1 MGRQDRDKS
10 AKYDATKALFRVRP
24 TRQARRES
32 EAGKGLFQTE
42 REKQWVMRQLRLLY
56 HWPLDRQH
64 QNELGTDL
72 DFSKV
77 SYNNET
83 FYELRLDDEKLHQ
96 KNLRL
101 FFWVHDALRTIW
113 IIHGYWKKTQR
124 LDEAVKTLVSRRI
137 KALKGGMQD
146 GSIK

>member
-1 MGRQDRDKS
+1 MRKNRQITPAAPEAS
-10 AKYDATKALFRVRP
+10 PPLLGVRP

-42 REKQWVMRQLRLLY
+42 REKLWVMAQLRQLC
-56 HWPLDRQH
+56 HWPLDRQ
-64 QNELGTDL
+64 QQDRLGSNV

-77 SYNNET
+77 SYRNET
-83 FYELRLDDEKLHQ
+83 FYELRLDDDHLHQ

-101 FFWVHDALRTIW
+101 FFWVDDARRTIW
-113 IIHGYWKKTQR
+113 IIHGYWKKTNR
-124 LDEAVKTLVSRRI
+124 LDEAVKTLVTRRI
-137 KALKGGMQD
+137 KNLKGEIQD